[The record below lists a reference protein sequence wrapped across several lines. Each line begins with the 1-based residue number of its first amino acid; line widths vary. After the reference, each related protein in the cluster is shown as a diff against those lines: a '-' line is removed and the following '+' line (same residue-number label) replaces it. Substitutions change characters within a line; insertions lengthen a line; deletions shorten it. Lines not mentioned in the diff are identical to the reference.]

1 MSELFKRHFCIKTMP
16 KDFITFQCLSCL
28 MMLLNRP
35 MVFLEDLERF
45 INKSDCCGDGKSRN
59 NTAELEMLIGM
70 YFRFGG

>member
-1 MSELFKRHFCIKTMP
+1 
-16 KDFITFQCLSCL
+16 
-28 MMLLNRP
+28 